1 MSNAPNKTQPTDA
14 SVQAYLDAIPDP
26 ARRADCQ
33 QVCAMMSRLSGEPAV
48 MWGPG
53 IVGFGSYHYRY
64 DSGREGNAPRIG
76 FASRKSDLTL
86 YTLGDFDEQAGLLD
100 RLGRHKVGKSC
111 LYLKRLADVD
121 LAVLEALVEGSL
133 RSMERRHPRA

>member
-14 SVQAYLDAIPDP
+14 SVQAYLDAIVDP
-26 ARRADCQ
+26 VRRADCQ
-33 QVCAMMSRLSGEPAV
+33 RVCTMMSRLSGEPAV

-64 DSGREGNAPRIG
+64 DSGREGDAPRIG
-76 FASRKSDLTL
+76 FSSRKTDLTL
-86 YTLGDFDEQAGLLD
+86 YTLGDSEDQARLLA

-111 LYLKRLADVD
+111 LYPKRLADVD
-121 LAVLEALVEGSL
+121 LAVLEALVEASL
-133 RSMERRHPRA
+133 RSMDRRYPRA